1 MAPTASP
8 FITSLGSFTT
18 FATEFGYPMFMM
30 GESLLSYTIMSDW
43 LAGNIGP
50 ETTLY
55 LATAMG
61 LIVELCAAAY
71 LIYKTTQAVISF

>member
-30 GESLLSYTIMSDW
+30 GETLLSYTVMSDW
-43 LAGNIGP
+43 LSGKIGP
-50 ETTLY
+50 LTTLY
-55 LATAMG
+55 MGTALG

-71 LIYKTTQAVISF
+71 LIYKTT